1 MDLRFAA
8 EEGDWGDDDAEVEEV
23 QGEGVEEIPAVKH
36 KEILPATSPALP
48 SEKPLAKDAGHT
60 DVSARPATRPP
71 SKIHMDPHTRYFVI
85 KSSSHKNIVLSIEHR
100 VWATP
105 RSNQEK
111 LNEALRS
118 ASHVILVFSVAGS
131 GCFQGYAKMLGPV
144 GSTST
149 DVFQGFGRAFEV
161 RWLRLDDLDF
171 EQVSNIRNPWN
182 ENKSVKVS
190 RDGQELPNDVGRQ
203 LCDTI
208 DAKVY
213 EGDPSGYID
222 DSQELETGDPSLRAT
237 PRSNMQPLRAFHP
250 AQSAPPMQP
259 VAMQPVAMPPM
270 HWIPHAVH
278 VPQAMPHAVPVPVDP
293 RAAPGPQ
300 WFGPGPDTEPG
311 SRKRRRS
318 SENSAPPN
326 DWQGRAP
333 TMVPS
338 APTSAPTPQTA
349 PQTWLGASPRW
360 KQLWRRGV
368 LVPNCGL
375 WFLKV
380 TSLHGWQLAEGSAR
394 G

>member
-23 QGEGVEEIPAVKH
+23 KAEGEAAEVAEVETRAVQ
-36 KEILPATSPALP
+36 KESSATRTRSG
-48 SEKPLAKDAGHT
+48 KTAKDASHPKASIH
-60 DVSARPATRPP
+60 VPARPTTRPP

-111 LNEALRS
+111 LNDAFRS
-118 ASHVILVFSVAGS
+118 ASHVILVFSVTGS
-131 GCFQGYAKMLGPV
+131 GSFQGYAKMLGPV
-144 GSTST
+144 GSSST

-222 DSQELETGDPSLRAT
+222 DSQELETGDPLLRAT

-333 TMVPS
+333 IMVPT
-338 APTSAPTPQTA
+338 APTSAPTLQTA
-349 PQTWLGASPRW
+349 PQTWLGASPR
-360 KQLWRRGV
+360 
-368 LVPNCGL
+368 
-375 WFLKV
+375 
-380 TSLHGWQLAEGSAR
+380 
-394 G
+394 

>member
-23 QGEGVEEIPAVKH
+23 KAEGEAAEVAEVETRAVQ
-36 KEILPATSPALP
+36 KESSATRTRSG
-48 SEKPLAKDAGHT
+48 KTAKD
-60 DVSARPATRPP
+60 VSHPKASIHVPARPTTRPP

-111 LNEALRS
+111 LNDAFRS
-118 ASHVILVFSVAGS
+118 ASHVILFFSVTGS
-131 GCFQGYAKMLGPV
+131 GSFQGYAKMLGPV
-144 GSTST
+144 GSSST

-222 DSQELETGDPSLRAT
+222 DSQELETGDPLLRAT
-237 PRSNMQPLRAFHP
+237 PRSNMQPLHAFHP

-333 TMVPS
+333 IMVPT

-349 PQTWLGASPRW
+349 PQTWLGASPR
-360 KQLWRRGV
+360 
-368 LVPNCGL
+368 
-375 WFLKV
+375 
-380 TSLHGWQLAEGSAR
+380 
-394 G
+394 

>member
-23 QGEGVEEIPAVKH
+23 KAEGEAAEVAEVETRAVQ
-36 KEILPATSPALP
+36 KESSATRTRSG
-48 SEKPLAKDAGHT
+48 KTAKDASHPKASIH
-60 DVSARPATRPP
+60 VPARPTTRPP

-111 LNEALRS
+111 LNDAFRS
-118 ASHVILVFSVAGS
+118 ASHVILVFSVTGS
-131 GCFQGYAKMLGPV
+131 GSFQGYAKMLGPV
-144 GSTST
+144 GSSST

-222 DSQELETGDPSLRAT
+222 DSQELEPVILYFVPHPEATCSPCVHSILRKVPRPCSPWPCSPWRCRQCIGFRMPCTCHKRCHTRCPCQWIHGPHQALSGLGRGLTQNLAAGSDVGQVKTLLRPTTGKAERPSWCPL
-237 PRSNMQPLRAFHP
+237 PRRQ
-250 AQSAPPMQP
+250 
-259 VAMQPVAMPPM
+259 
-270 HWIPHAVH
+270 
-278 VPQAMPHAVPVPVDP
+278 
-293 RAAPGPQ
+293 
-300 WFGPGPDTEPG
+300 
-311 SRKRRRS
+311 RRR
-318 SENSAPPN
+318 
-326 DWQGRAP
+326 RR
-333 TMVPS
+333 
-338 APTSAPTPQTA
+338 
-349 PQTWLGASPRW
+349 LPR
-360 KQLWRRGV
+360 RRGWE
-368 LVPNCGL
+368 PRRGENCC
-375 WFLKV
+375 
-380 TSLHGWQLAEGSAR
+380 EGAMCWCLTVAY
-394 G
+394 GF

>member
-23 QGEGVEEIPAVKH
+23 QGERAEEIPAVKY
-36 KEILPATSPALP
+36 KEILRVTSPALS

-71 SKIHMDPHTRYFVI
+71 SKIHMDPRTRYFVM

-111 LNEALRS
+111 LNEAFRS
-118 ASHVILVFSVAGS
+118 ASHVILVFSVTGS

-144 GSTST
+144 GSSST

-171 EQVSNIRNPWN
+171 EQVSSIRNPWN

-208 DAKVY
+208 DTKVY

-237 PRSNMQPLRAFHP
+237 PRSNMQPLHALHP
-250 AQSAPPMQP
+250 AQGAPMRPL
-259 VAMQPVAMPPM
+259 AMQPMAMPPM
-270 HWIPHAVH
+270 HWIPQRLPPQALPHLVH
-278 VPQAMPHAVPVPVDP
+278 VPDT
-293 RAAPGPQ
+293 RAPGPH
-300 WFGPGPDTEPG
+300 WFGPGPCTEPG
-311 SRKRRRS
+311 ESGRKRRRS
-318 SENSAPPN
+318 EKSSPPS

-333 TMVPS
+333 MAPMAPS
-338 APTSAPTPQTA
+338 ALTSSPTPQTA
-349 PQTWLGASPRW
+349 PQTWLGASPR
-360 KQLWRRGV
+360 
-368 LVPNCGL
+368 
-375 WFLKV
+375 
-380 TSLHGWQLAEGSAR
+380 
-394 G
+394 